1 MGPAS
6 ERSDRLILC
15 EPGVEG
21 RASTFDSVVGHRNAR
36 GTPRVPRWGRRPLA
50 NSSSSGAC
58 QDHHGD
64 VPGYEEEG
72 LSLV

>member
-6 ERSDRLILC
+6 EKSDRLILC
-15 EPGVEG
+15 EPGAKEEG
-21 RASTFDSVVGHRNAR
+21 STFHSAVGHRNAR
-36 GTPRVPRWGRRPLA
+36 GTSMVPRWGRRPLA
-50 NSSSSGAC
+50 NSSSGGAC
-58 QDHHGD
+58 RDHHGD

>member
-15 EPGVEG
+15 EPGAEEEG
-21 RASTFDSVVGHRNAR
+21 EHLPLRRRASECPV
-36 GTPRVPRWGRRPLA
+36 TPRVPWWGRRPLA
-50 NSSSSGAC
+50 NSSSGRAC
-58 QDHHGD
+58 RDHHGD